1 MIKNLLFI
9 FTLLFAIH
17 LNAEN
22 HALNLSPIEKQ
33 YLIDHPTI
41 TAHNEENWPPFNFN
55 EDGVARGYSI
65 DYMNLLLSKIGIKV
79 KFISGYS
86 WAEYIEMLQTSK
98 LDLIVNIS
106 KNKKRSETIEFTDVF
121 LSVNNAIYV
130 NRNKQLFYNLE
141 TLKGYTIAMPKG
153 FYAQEFI
160 EENYPDIKQVLVK
173 NQLNALKL
181 LEEGKVHA
189 TIGKKVVMDYIMQKE
204 YIQNINSTRYIDDK
218 RLISHIRIG
227 ASKKDSILINILKKA
242 QQLVTKE
249 EKELLNFK
257 WLGMTDNNNNN
268 NNNNNK
274 LELSVKEK
282 KYLEN
287 KKELQLCV
295 NSNKMPLEKIE
306 NNLHKGLSSEYIN
319 ILKNNINIPIKIIQT
334 SSSTDTIMKLKNQK
348 CDIASILPL
357 QNKHKKEIN
366 YIYPYINTK
375 ILVASKI
382 NNVYIHNL
390 YIYLDK
396 TFLISDNDLIYN
408 VIKEKYPNIKL
419 KKVDSVNVALNMV
432 EKGEAFAFL
441 GDSLTLTYSIQ
452 TKFLGTIGIVGKLD
466 KYITYSIATRNG
478 DNMLNEIIK
487 KVTASI
493 SLSDKLKIE
502 SKWLQFTNNSIKD
515 NLLIIKLLATFF
527 VIILCFLF
535 IYKKQKLLKNKI
547 EKLNQKLETKV
558 KQKDETIFKQAKLI
572 SMGEMIS
579 NIAHQWRQP
588 LSEVNSIVMNLEKDF
603 YSNQMNEKSLEKNL
617 SKIEKLTE
625 YMSNTIDNF
634 NNFFKSNKEKRN
646 LLISENLNKV
656 LNLFENTF
664 QKENICIET
673 NIHKDN
679 HINIYEG
686 ELLQVLI
693 ILLQNSKDAFISNNI
708 QRRVINIDINIK
720 NNELLLTIKDNAGG
734 IRDDIIEKIFQPYF
748 TTKPE
753 THGIGLGLYLSKQ
766 IIEKS
771 MKGKLIVSSKNTTT
785 IFTIIL
791 PFD

>member
-268 NNNNNK
+268 K

-282 KYLEN
+282 KYLVN

-579 NIAHQWRQP
+579 NISHQWRQP

-617 SKIEKLTE
+617 AKIEKLTE

>member
-257 WLGMTDNNNNN
+257 WLGMTDNN

-579 NIAHQWRQP
+579 NISHQWRQP

-791 PFD
+791 PVD

>member
-106 KNKKRSETIEFTDVF
+106 KNKKRSETIVFTDVF

-268 NNNNNK
+268 NNK

-282 KYLEN
+282 KYLVN

-579 NIAHQWRQP
+579 NISHQWRQP

-617 SKIEKLTE
+617 AKIEKLTE

>member
-268 NNNNNK
+268 NNK

-282 KYLEN
+282 KYLVN
-287 KKELQLCV
+287 KKELQICV

-382 NNVYIHNL
+382 NNVYIDNL

-579 NIAHQWRQP
+579 NISHQWRQP